1 MKLVYTSNPLSLVI
15 EHYEPMSFEYNGWE
29 IADEYDYNEKYGTLS
44 EYRIKVSS
52 NDISNENELECAAFQ
67 GRELTDTITK
77 LLPYVA
83 FVSLN
88 EPECI
93 DSTRTHTSIIVNRAT
108 KGWTNNY
115 NEVESDLT
123 AKENI
128 PFKVICSYDGTIHYA
143 KMINSPLN
151 ELKTMLEAY
160 EGLSN
165 NYKFLIFLHNAIK
178 ESEDIN
184 RYMLIGKALEI
195 VSAIY
200 PFQKN
205 KRQQDTRIK
214 DLHPELLP
222 VFGEMTLQKLIDL
235 SNSRQESRHYMR
247 SLTDSH
253 PKLSEEEAGKLY
265 LCSVLLI
272 TNIIRNVCGLEVQ
285 TFIQE

>member
-1 MKLVYTSNPLSLVI
+1 
-15 EHYEPMSFEYNGWE
+15 MSFEYNGWV
-29 IADEYDYNEKYGTLS
+29 ITDEYVFDERCNINSQYKLKVISKDIVNRENLS
-44 EYRIKVSS
+44 DMAYEGIE
-52 NDISNENELECAAFQ
+52 IIEI
-67 GRELTDTITK
+67 ITK

-88 EPECI
+88 EPERT
-93 DSTRTHTSIIVNRAT
+93 DSTRTRKIINVGSALD
-108 KGWTNNY
+108 GWINNY
-115 NEVESDLT
+115 
-123 AKENI
+123 
-128 PFKVICSYDGTIHYA
+128 KVIDEELKKQENCTIKVTCTYQGTIHYA
-143 KMINSPLN
+143 KLPKSPLRD
-151 ELKTMLEAY
+151 LKVILENY

-253 PKLSEEEAGKLY
+253 PKLSDEEAEKLY
-265 LCSVLLI
+265 VCSVHLI
-272 TNIIRNVCGLEVQ
+272 TNIIRAKFGLETHTYVKL
-285 TFIQE
+285 